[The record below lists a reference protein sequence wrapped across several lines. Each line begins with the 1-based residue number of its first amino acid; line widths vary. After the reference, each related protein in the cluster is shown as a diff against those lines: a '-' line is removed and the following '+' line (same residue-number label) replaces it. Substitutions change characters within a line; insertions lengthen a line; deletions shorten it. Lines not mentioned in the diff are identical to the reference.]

1 MIPTLDKHVAARHH
15 TKIKNAILSK
25 KIKYLKAENQEELN
39 DGLKKLVGKSDEPII
54 LEVFTDANTDASTL
68 KKFWSD
74 NRIENSQEKIKK
86 ILKRVLSKE
95 QIEKLKRILK
105 R

>member
-1 MIPTLDKHVAARHH
+1 MGESDK
-15 TKIKNAILSK
+15 
-25 KIKYLKAENQEELN
+25 
-39 DGLKKLVGKSDEPII
+39 PII

-74 NRIENSQEKIKK
+74 NRIENSQEKVKK
-86 ILKRVLSKE
+86 ILKKVLSKE
-95 QIEKLKRILK
+95 QMDKLKRILK